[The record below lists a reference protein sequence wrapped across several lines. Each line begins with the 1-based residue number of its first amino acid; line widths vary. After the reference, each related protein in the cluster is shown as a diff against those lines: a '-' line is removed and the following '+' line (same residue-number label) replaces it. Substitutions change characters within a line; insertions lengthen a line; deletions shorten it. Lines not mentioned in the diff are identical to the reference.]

1 MDFPSLHLAYAAGA
15 AIATFIGAWSV
26 FPLAQREERTS
37 LPPQWRITTAV
48 LAAAAGA
55 LLGWVFAENWA
66 LPAYLLLAVA
76 GVLLA
81 AIDVRHH
88 LLPNRL
94 VGPFLVGAV
103 ALLLLATLV
112 TGSWMRLLL
121 GLAGGVALFAI
132 YLVLA
137 LIKPGGIGMGDVK
150 LAAVIGLYAGY
161 LGISVWAYVLLGAFL
176 LNVLAS
182 IVLLLMRKI
191 SLRSETAFGPSMVA
205 AAVMAPLLGG

>member
-1 MDFPSLHLAYAAGA
+1 MDPISLQIAFAAGS
-15 AIATFIGAWSV
+15 AIIAFIGAWIA

-37 LPPQWRITTAV
+37 LPPRWRITTAV

-55 LLGWVFAENWA
+55 LLGWVLSGSWA

-76 GVLLA
+76 GALLA

-94 VGPFLVGAV
+94 IGPFLAGAV
-103 ALLLLATLV
+103 ALLLLATLA
-112 TGSWMRLLL
+112 TGSWTRLFL
-121 GLAGGVALFAI
+121 GLAGGVSLFAI

-150 LAAVIGLYAGY
+150 LAGVIGLYAGY
-161 LGISVWAYVLLGAFL
+161 LGIAVWAYVLLGAFL
-176 LNVLAS
+176 LNVFAA
-182 IVLLLMRKI
+182 IVLLLLRKI

-205 AAVMAPLLGG
+205 AAVLAPLLA

>member
-15 AIATFIGAWSV
+15 AIATFIGAWIA

-55 LLGWVFAENWA
+55 PLGWVLTQSWA
-66 LPAYLLLAVA
+66 LPAYLLLAIA

-94 VGPFLVGAV
+94 VGPFLVCAV
-103 ALLLLATLV
+103 ALLLLATLAS
-112 TGSWMRLLL
+112 GSWTSLFL
-121 GLAGGVALFAI
+121 GLAGGAGLFAI

-150 LAAVIGLYAGY
+150 LAAAIGLYAGY

-205 AAVMAPLLGG
+205 AAVLAPLLS

>member
-1 MDFPSLHLAYAAGA
+1 MDPISLQIAFAAGS
-15 AIATFIGAWSV
+15 AIIAFIGAWIA
-26 FPLAQREERTS
+26 FPLAQCEERTS

-55 LLGWVFAENWA
+55 LLGWAFGGSWA

-76 GVLLA
+76 GALLA
-81 AIDVRHH
+81 AIDIRHH

-94 VGPFLVGAV
+94 IGPFLAGAV
-103 ALLLLATLV
+103 VLLLLATLA
-112 TGSWMRLLL
+112 TGSWTRLFL
-121 GLAGGVALFAI
+121 GLAGGLSLFAI

-150 LAAVIGLYAGY
+150 LAGVIGLYAGY
-161 LGISVWAYVLLGAFL
+161 LGISAWAYVLLGAFL
-176 LNVLAS
+176 LNVFAA
-182 IVLLLMRKI
+182 IVLLLLRKI

-205 AAVMAPLLGG
+205 AAVLAPLLT

>member
-1 MDFPSLHLAYAAGA
+1 VDFPSLHLAYAAGSAVA
-15 AIATFIGAWSV
+15 AFIGSWIA

-48 LAAAAGA
+48 LAAAGGA
-55 LLGWVFAENWA
+55 LLGWVLTQNWA
-66 LPAYLLLAVA
+66 LPAYLLLAIA

-103 ALLLLATLV
+103 ALLLLATLA
-112 TGSWMRLLL
+112 TGSWTRLLL

-150 LAAVIGLYAGY
+150 LAGVIGLYAGY
-161 LGISVWAYVLLGAFL
+161 LGISMWTYVLLGAFL
-176 LNVLAS
+176 LNVLVA
-182 IVLLLMRKI
+182 IVLLLLRKI

-205 AAVMAPLLGG
+205 AAVLAPLLS